1 MFRAAARA
9 ASAAARSCVKLG
21 GTRKKLLAGRGGAL
35 MSIVACAKC
44 GAKNR
49 VDERVTVVGKQPVC
63 GRCGAALQEGGET
76 SGAGGAAAG
85 AAAGGGETKPL
96 AVTDRT
102 FAREVVEASSA
113 RPVLLDCW
121 AEWCG
126 PCRIIAPV
134 LDELAAESAGLYRV
148 AKLDV
153 DANPRTAS
161 TLRIQSIPTLFIYKN
176 GQPVERIV
184 GAQPKQVL
192 AARLAAH
199 L

>member
-1 MFRAAARA
+1 MT
-9 ASAAARSCVKLG
+9 V
-21 GTRKKLLAGRGGAL
+21 
-35 MSIVACAKC
+35 VACARC

-63 GRCGAALQEGGET
+63 GRCGATLRPEGGGP
-76 SGAGGAAAG
+76 GAPGDEARGRATAGGGGATGGGAAEA
-85 AAAGGGETKPL
+85 KPL
-96 AVTDRT
+96 NVTDAT

-121 AEWCG
+121 AAWCG
-126 PCRIIAPV
+126 PCRMIAPA
-134 LDELAAESAGLYRV
+134 LDELAAESAGRYRV

-153 DANPRTAS
+153 DANPGTSAA
-161 TLRIQSIPTLFIYKN
+161 LRIQSIPTLFIYKG
-176 GQPVERIV
+176 GQPVERIT
-184 GAQPKQVL
+184 GAQPKHVL

>member
-1 MFRAAARA
+1 M
-9 ASAAARSCVKLG
+9 
-21 GTRKKLLAGRGGAL
+21 T
-35 MSIVACAKC
+35 IVACAKC

-63 GRCGAALQEGGET
+63 GRCGATLGAEGEGGT
-76 SGAGGAAAG
+76 ATASGAQGGGAAP
-85 AAAGGGETKPL
+85 ESKPL
-96 AVTDRT
+96 SVTDAT

-121 AEWCG
+121 AAWCG
-126 PCRIIAPV
+126 PCRMIAPA
-134 LDELAAESAGLYRV
+134 LDELAAESSGRYRV

-153 DANPRTAS
+153 DANPRTSAS
-161 TLRIQSIPTLFIYKN
+161 LHIQSIPTLFIYKN
-176 GQPVERIV
+176 GQQVERIV
-184 GAQPKQVL
+184 GAQPKHVL